1 MAGLYLTW
9 HQGAIAAFQEW
20 LDKLKAIESE
30 RQLEAARVEREQAE
44 RDRLTASPIPQS
56 AALLARYESHINNQL
71 MQALERLNTLQGQK
85 LTSL

>member
-9 HQGAIAAFQEW
+9 HQEAIAAFQAW

-30 RQLEAARVEREQAE
+30 RQLEAPRVEREQAE

-85 LTSL
+85 LTSS